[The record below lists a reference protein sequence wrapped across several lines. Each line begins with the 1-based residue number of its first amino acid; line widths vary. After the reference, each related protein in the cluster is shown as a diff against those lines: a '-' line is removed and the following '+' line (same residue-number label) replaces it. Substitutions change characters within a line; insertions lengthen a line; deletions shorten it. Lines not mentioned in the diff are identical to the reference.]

1 MANKFQET
9 IEPEE
14 VSFEND
20 FNPLDEAVNEKRY
33 TQPNINTTG
42 IDFNSPIE
50 EPRFTPPPFQKST
63 ETTGKKVE
71 KEPINPEMKNMS
83 KKDTNMAA
91 SQAAKMILQGYE
103 WLHDL
108 GNKGLQVSEKKLNRL
123 QAEGEINLNA
133 LIDYDYG
140 KKMRA
145 GDFFQEYNKQVSGL
159 LKVDEE
165 FKEEVT
171 PVLERVLAE
180 SGIGLTDKQM
190 LMYMFGKDIASK
202 AIIFFQQKATLN
214 YMIQSIKEAT
224 VNLPTPQPQPQP
236 QRQFTEQQFTEPEQ
250 EFKPQPQ
257 QEVVIVEPEE
267 FEIDTTIQEYQPEK
281 KTKKRGRP
289 SKK

>member
-33 TQPNINTTG
+33 TQPNINVSG
-42 IDFNSPIE
+42 IDLNIPIE

-71 KEPINPEMKNMS
+71 KEPINPDMKNMS

-108 GNKGLQVSEKKLNRL
+108 GNKGLQISEKKLTRL

-159 LKVDEE
+159 LKVDDE

-202 AIIFFQQKATLN
+202 SILFFQQKATLN

-224 VNLPTPQPQPQP
+224 INLPPTPQPQPQ
-236 QRQFTEQQFTEPEQ
+236 QRQPQAQEPQQ
-250 EFKPQPQ
+250 QPQ
-257 QEVVIVEPEE
+257 ELIIVEPEE
-267 FEIDTTIQEYQPEK
+267 FEIDRTIEEYQPEK